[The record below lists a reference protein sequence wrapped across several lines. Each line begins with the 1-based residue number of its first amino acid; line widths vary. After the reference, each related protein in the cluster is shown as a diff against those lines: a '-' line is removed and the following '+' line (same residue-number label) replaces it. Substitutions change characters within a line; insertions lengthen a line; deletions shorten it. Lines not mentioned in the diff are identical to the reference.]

1 MSEASW
7 DRINNELPLWIRYQS
22 GTSLHNMIRTTFDVS
37 GFYPSFYPKYVYK
50 NVELVDGQ
58 ATQMFRFGRSDEEN
72 ISLARQLLTKSAT
85 PMWVVIRIMRLFYAE
100 NPTMGIHPN
109 APPEFNPDTPWLR
122 DEDVPD
128 YVRSSGQQY
137 LDY

>member
-22 GTSLHNMIRTTFDVS
+22 GNQLYNMVKDTFNIPRS
-37 GFYPSFYPKYVYK
+37 AAAYPKYVYK
-50 NVELVDGQ
+50 NVELLDGQ
-58 ATQMFRFGRSDEEN
+58 ATQMFRFDRSDEEN
-72 ISLARQLLTKSAT
+72 ISLARQCLSSKCT
-85 PMWVVIRIMRLFYAE
+85 PMWVVIRIMRLFYAA

-137 LDY
+137 LNY